1 MPKWKNVGGSFL
13 GRLSRSNSGHSSA
26 NRDRPVVNIQ
36 LPPPD
41 ADATCTTPE
50 HSPSMQLADS
60 ATVNEEEGLKSA
72 KELVEEAWKMKRGVE
87 GAGAQGGTALRDLPV
102 EAFNRE
108 EREYALQALS
118 QALSS
123 TLSKAALQNPNPTP
137 RSTTTTPQRPS
148 ARPQR
153 DLSTSSH
160 VNGTPRLPRNS
171 EVDAAESERVDAGH
185 ALRLEA
191 NDYLLAR
198 TALGLITK
206 AEPTP
211 IPIPS
216 PSASPRGRMGGMAPL
231 AGMVDDVPSALQL
244 ARKPLKDWADD
255 TEEDAVH
262 RMPLEGFKEAVRFP
276 APLSLPYDAIACS
289 VTEESVVAVRL
300 RAELTSVL
308 RRYKCTSR
316 WGWPVDRRGEE
327 GVGWD

>member
-13 GRLSRSNSGHSSA
+13 GRLSRSNSGYSSA
-26 NRDRPVVNIQ
+26 NRDRPVPIQ
-36 LPPPD
+36 LPPD
-41 ADATCTTPE
+41 ADADAACTTSE
-50 HSPSMQLADS
+50 HSPSIQLADS
-60 ATVNEEEGLKSA
+60 TMVNEEEGLKSA

-87 GAGAQGGTALRDLPV
+87 GAGVQGGTALRDLPL

-118 QALSS
+118 QVLSS
-123 TLSKAALQNPNPTP
+123 ALSKATLQDAKNPNPTP
-137 RSTTTTPQRPS
+137 RSTPQGRS
-148 ARPQR
+148 ALPQR
-153 DLSTSSH
+153 DVSSSSH

-171 EVDAAESERVDAGH
+171 EVDAAESDRVDAGH

-216 PSASPRGRMGGMAPL
+216 PSASPRGGMVGMAPL
-231 AGMVDDVPSALQL
+231 AGVLDDVPSAMQL
-244 ARKPLKDWADD
+244 ARRPLKDWADD
-255 TEEDAVH
+255 TEQDVVH

-276 APLSLPYDAIACS
+276 ARPSLPYDAIGRSS
-289 VTEESVVAVRL
+289 VWEGA
-300 RAELTSVL
+300 TSML
-308 RRYKCTSR
+308 H
-316 WGWPVDRRGEE
+316 D
-327 GVGWD
+327 